1 MCFDSYSKRSTPWD
15 PARFNSATQNRGT
28 DGLVTWIAPSQVDLF
43 SASCSKTSSRV
54 TAGFVQPSGQP
65 PFEFGGAWRSSDRV
79 FDGELRA
86 TSVEIPSKSCCA
98 TKRAA
103 CVFRTRKSRS
113 CVPRTL
119 CSRTRPERTER
130 SKTRTRVTVQLSL
143 RPWTYER
150 GLWVQVNMVGGY
162 MRHFIGFCA

>member
-1 MCFDSYSKRSTPWD
+1 M
-15 PARFNSATQNRGT
+15 
-28 DGLVTWIAPSQVDLF
+28 VTWIAPNQVDLF
-43 SASCSKTSSRV
+43 SASCSNTSCRV
-54 TAGFVQPSGQP
+54 TTGFVQPNGQP
-65 PFEFGGAWRSSDRV
+65 HFESGGAWRSSDRV

-86 TSVEIPSKSCCA
+86 TSVEIASKSCCA

-130 SKTRTRVTVQLSL
+130 SKTRTRVTVQLRSTSL
-143 RPWTYER
+143 DFSLHSNSRFQQCMSSQNYLSRTASSR
-150 GLWVQVNMVGGY
+150 
-162 MRHFIGFCA
+162 RHRCPSTS